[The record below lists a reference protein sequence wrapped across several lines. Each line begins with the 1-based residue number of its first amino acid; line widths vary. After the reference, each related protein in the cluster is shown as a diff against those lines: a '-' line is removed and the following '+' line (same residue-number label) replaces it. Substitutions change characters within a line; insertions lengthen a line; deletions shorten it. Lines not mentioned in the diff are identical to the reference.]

1 MDTTIEVWCKF
12 CCDPFMKSS
21 YEQVYQYKDQRIRF
35 IAIDESYAPFKSFSG
50 ILNQPELDSLEKMLQ
65 RNKYDLWFVSIQ

>member
-1 MDTTIEVWCKF
+1 
-12 CCDPFMKSS
+12 MKSS

-35 IAIDESYAPFKSFSG
+35 IAIDASYAPFKSFFG

-65 RNKYDLWFVSIQ
+65 RNKYDL